1 MLPGWVLSPR
11 AGVGMVMGFVA
22 PLRLVAWTDS
32 SWYFPPFPFWVTT
45 TVAPSTGSWAREVMT
60 RTVRV
65 PVPSI
70 SVPPSGR
77 PQYRPARL
85 APCYAGAG
93 REVRI

>member
-32 SWYFPPFPFWVTT
+32 SWYFPPVPLWVTT

-70 SVPPSGR
+70 SVPPSGG
-77 PQYRPARL
+77 
-85 APCYAGAG
+85 AP
-93 REVRI
+93 